1 MRQRS
6 RLFALA
12 SAALLALVAAGLGC
26 ASTAGTLQRGINCY
40 NTANYPCAAAAFQ
53 DVEMQG
59 ASLNQKGH
67 IRFLAYRG
75 LTYFH
80 MGQAEPARRLMS
92 DALVAYRAGNPAW
105 LPQAALA
112 ELNAALAQV
121 SGGAAPPPPAPGPA
135 PQPNPN
141 DGPSDIQ

>member
-1 MRQRS
+1 MRKTP

-12 SAALLALVAAGLGC
+12 GAALLALVAAGLGC

-40 NTANYPCAAAAFQ
+40 HAANYPCAAAAFQ

-59 ASLNQKGH
+59 AALNQKGH

-75 LTYFH
+75 LTYYR
-80 MGQAEPARRLMS
+80 MGQAEPARRLMA
-92 DALVAYRAGNPAW
+92 DALVAYRSGNPAW

-112 ELNAALAQV
+112 ELNQALAQL
-121 SGGAAPPPPAPGPA
+121 SGGAAPPQPAPGPA
-135 PQPNPN
+135 PQPNPGE
-141 DGPSDIQ
+141 GPSDIQ